1 MRIPIP
7 IEHVNADGLKTPSYG
22 LTNLTLR
29 KSPNFNTDD
38 YTLTSLTGN
47 VYETTNSVTA
57 DGFYK
62 LYKNGVEQKWY
73 GGTDGRFIIT
83 ENSSIDPNNFNVGE
97 TLIVQSI
104 SGQKQFVAQSLSA
117 SISSSLTGLIQSGTA
132 TNQFLVWN
140 NTSKI
145 WEYKN
150 TTQVKSIIG
159 VTTVRYYIVEVNSNI
174 DGISP
179 VNTIKDD
186 FGGNVSL
193 NGFGDGDPGHYILQ
207 SAGNTTSLTSNCYL
221 TITNKKDTATNFYY
235 KTDFNITNNQLDFY
249 QYLNGSIN
257 SDDNNYY
264 LKFESYS

>member
-1 MRIPIP
+1 MRISIP
-7 IEHVNADGLKTPSYG
+7 IEHVNADGLKAPSYG

-47 VYETTNSVTA
+47 VYETTSSVTES
-57 DGFYK
+57 DLYK
-62 LYKNGVEQKWY
+62 LFKNGFEQKWY
-73 GGTDGRFIIT
+73 GGTDGKFIQT
-83 ENSSIDPNNFNVGE
+83 ETSVLDANDFNVGE
-97 TLIVQSI
+97 ILIVQSI

-117 SISSSLTGLIQSGTA
+117 SISSSLTGLVQSGTA
-132 TNQFLVWN
+132 SNQFLVWN

-150 TTQVKSIIG
+150 TTQVKSILG
-159 VTTVRYYIVEVNSNI
+159 VTTVRYYVVEVNSNI

-179 VNTIKDD
+179 VNTIRDD
-186 FGGNVSL
+186 FSGNVFL
-193 NGFGDGDPGHYILQ
+193 NGFGDADPGHYILQ
-207 SAGNTTSLTSNCYL
+207 SLGNTTSLTSNCYL
-221 TITNKKDTATNFYY
+221 TITNKNVNDTNFYY
-235 KTDFNITNNQLDFY
+235 KTDFNVANNQYNFY